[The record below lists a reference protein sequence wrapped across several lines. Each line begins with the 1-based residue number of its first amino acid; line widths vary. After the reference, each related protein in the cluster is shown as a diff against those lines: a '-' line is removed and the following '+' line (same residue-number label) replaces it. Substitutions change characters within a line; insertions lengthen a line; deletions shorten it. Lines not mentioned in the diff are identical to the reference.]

1 MTPRYSL
8 MEWRGVM
15 LISPIFRLGLALVAG
30 GAYVWVR
37 MQ

>member
-1 MTPRYSL
+1 MTPRYSS
-8 MEWRGVM
+8 MEWRHAC
-15 LISPIFRLGLALVAG
+15 LTYIRLGLALVAG